1 MTEPTEKVKDAEL
14 RITEEL
20 ANQAHSEPGSWQENE
35 AKERRAEAER
45 KMLEAQKPKK

>member
-1 MTEPTEKVKDAEL
+1 MREQNKKSKAAEL

-20 ANQAHSEPGSWQENE
+20 ANQAHSEPESAEEDE

-45 KMLEAQKPKK
+45 